1 MSNQKPRAKRVT
13 KPPHKPTVKNKN
25 FVKKQ
30 ALVGTPQET
39 IADILGIDAKTLRK
53 YYREQLDHSLAQ
65 ANGEVGG
72 KLYNKAMKG
81 DTAAII
87 WWEKTRSGM
96 REAREGDNDGTPPS
110 FTINIV
116 NPN

>member
-1 MSNQKPRAKRVT
+1 MSNPKPASRKGRT
-13 KPPHKPTVKNKN
+13 IPHKPTVKNKN

-39 IADILGIDAKTLRK
+39 IADILGIDSKTLRK
-53 YYREQLDHSLAQ
+53 HYREQLDHSLAQ

-110 FTINIV
+110 FTITIV